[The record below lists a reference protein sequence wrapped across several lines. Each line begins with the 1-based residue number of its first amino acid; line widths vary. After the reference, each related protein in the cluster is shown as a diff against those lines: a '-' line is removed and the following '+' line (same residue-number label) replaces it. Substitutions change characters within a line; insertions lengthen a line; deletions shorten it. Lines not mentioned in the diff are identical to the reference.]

1 MTDQDIDPFAERA
14 RVLVRGPLQ
23 LMGGRFR
30 FESNSDELLSLVDH
44 AYAGLPRHT
53 LSKPD
58 PRMTVRL
65 LLLPSRMRARR
76 SSEPLPIEML
86 SGAGLLGG
94 ATGTSNTVV
103 ISPGERAALVIVS
116 PEMLRFQYH
125 TRYELIEFAV
135 FTLAV
140 RAQQLA
146 SLHGACVGLGGRGV
160 LLMGE
165 SGTGKSTVALQC
177 LLEGFEFL
185 SEDSVFVEPATL
197 RATGVANF
205 LHVRS
210 DSLRWVAKPR
220 DSARIIG
227 SPVIRRRSGVQKFEV
242 DLRGGGYNLAR
253 SPLQVAAIVF
263 LSARKAHKGPL
274 LKPLTRPELLRRL
287 VAEQGYAAN
296 RPGWSTFERN
306 LNRVEGFELR
316 RGSHPGESAQAL
328 RYLLARPVPATR

>member
-14 RVLVRGPLQ
+14 KVLVHGPLQ

-30 FESNSDELLSLVDH
+30 FESNSGELLKLVEH
-44 AYAGLPRHT
+44 AYTGLPRHT
-53 LSKPD
+53 LAKPA

-65 LLLPSRMRARR
+65 LLSSRMRGRGR
-76 SSEPLPIEML
+76 FEPLPIQML

-94 ATGTSNTVV
+94 ATGASDTVV
-103 ISPGERAALVIVS
+103 ISPREKAALVIVS

-125 TRYELIEFAV
+125 ARYELIEFAV

-140 RAQQLA
+140 RVQQLA
-146 SLHGACVGLGGRGV
+146 SLHGACVGVGGRGA

-165 SGTGKSTVALQC
+165 SGAGKSTVALQC

-205 LHVRS
+205 LHVRA
-210 DSLRWVAKPR
+210 DSLRWVAKASDR
-220 DSARIIG
+220 ARILA

-242 DLRGGGYNLAR
+242 NLRGAGHNLAR
-253 SPLQVAAIVF
+253 APLQIGAIVF
-263 LSARKAHKGPL
+263 LSAREARQGPL
-274 LKPLTRPELLRRL
+274 LRPLTRSELLRRL

-306 LNRVEGFELR
+306 LNRVAGFELR
-316 RGSHPGESAQAL
+316 RGSHPAESTQAL
-328 RYLLARPVPATR
+328 RELLARPVPATR